1 MVTVS
6 ETYNDRGMLKWLPFE
21 ALEAQGEY
29 YTELQEEMNEEERPL
44 LSEDQCSAMQYAV
57 EEAWMKKRPLRIIH
71 FENGGRR
78 RKEGRLTGIDREQRL
93 LFIDNVPLAFGD
105 LLDIRVL

>member
-1 MVTVS
+1 MS

-21 ALEAQGEY
+21 ALEAQAEY
-29 YTELQEEMNEEERPL
+29 HAELQEEREKEERPL

-71 FENGGRR
+71 FENGRR
-78 RKEGRLTGIDREQRL
+78 RKKEGRLTGIDREQRL
-93 LFIDNVPLAFGD
+93 LFLDEVPLAFGD